1 MRRCVCLWSLLIVRS
16 VTVDIDLN
24 ELSPGQIYATMT
36 QALIPRPIAWV
47 LSENESGSYNLAPFS
62 YFTGISSRPPLL
74 MLSIGKKPDG
84 APKDTLANIQAR
96 RDFVVHI
103 AHSGQIE
110 PLNNSA
116 AVYGAGVSEVDE
128 LGLELAELKGS
139 RLPRLAECRLAMAC
153 ELHEIVEMGE
163 VPQALIFGRIN
174 SIYVDD
180 AVGETDAK
188 GRFKINASKLDPL
201 GRLGVGEYSGFG
213 EVIPLGSPTLEKKG
227 A

>member
-1 MRRCVCLWSLLIVRS
+1 
-16 VTVDIDLN
+16 VDIDLT

-74 MLSIGKKPDG
+74 MLSIGKKQDG
-84 APKDTLANIQAR
+84 TPKDTLANIQER

-103 AHSGQIE
+103 AHSGLIE
-110 PLNNSA
+110 PLNDSSA
-116 AVYGAGVSEVDE
+116 GYGAGVSEVDE
-128 LGLELAELKGS
+128 LGLELAELKNS
-139 RLPRLAECRLAMAC
+139 RLPRVADSRLAMAC
-153 ELHEIVEMGE
+153 ELHEIIPMGE

-180 AVGETDAK
+180 AVGDADAK
-188 GRFKINASKLDPL
+188 GRFKISASKLDPL
-201 GRLGVGEYSGFG
+201 SRLGVGEYSGFG
-213 EVIPLGSPTLEKKG
+213 EVMPLASPKLDK
-227 A
+227 

>member
-1 MRRCVCLWSLLIVRS
+1 LLGDLIL
-16 VTVDIDLN
+16 DINLN

-84 APKDTLANIQAR
+84 SPKDTLANIEAR

-103 AHSGQIE
+103 AHREQME
-110 PLNNSA
+110 QLNNSS
-116 AVYGAGVSEVDE
+116 AVYPAEISEVDE
-128 LGLELAELKGS
+128 LGLELTELKGS
-139 RLPRLAECRLAMAC
+139 SLPRLADCRLAMAC
-153 ELHEIVEMGE
+153 ELHQIHQMGE
-163 VPQALIFGRIN
+163 VPQALIFGCIN

-180 AVGETDAK
+180 AVGDLDAK
-188 GRFKINASKLDPL
+188 GRFKINADKLDPL
-201 GRLGVGEYSGFG
+201 GRLGAGEYSSFG
-213 EVIPLGSPTLEKKG
+213 EVIPLASPKLDKKG
-227 A
+227 T